1 MIRSHSRRVLSTLA
15 ALSLLAI
22 GSSDLLSQNL
32 PPQNLSVLGGT
43 GGTAFSRDCGAGH
56 VLSGLRYRSG
66 AVIDAVGLLCRPV
79 LSNGSL
85 GPESTIGTLTGGGG
99 GTTNLSNCPTGMVVS
114 GLRVRY
120 GSYVSYVVITCRSWH
135 ADTRTFAS
143 SGGSAVSL
151 GSVLT
156 PSSATVDE
164 ACESSRQPGAG
175 IRGRSASFVDALGLV
190 CDEP

>member
-1 MIRSHSRRVLSTLA
+1 MLFGSRPRHFLATLG
-15 ALSLLAI
+15 ALSFL
-22 GSSDLLSQNL
+22 GSSGLLSQNL
-32 PPQNLSVLGGT
+32 PPQNLPVLGGS

-66 AVIDAVGLLCRPV
+66 AVVDAIGILCRPV

-85 GPESTIGTLTGGGG
+85 GPESTVGTITGGGG
-99 GTTNLSNCPTGMVVS
+99 GTTNVASCPSGTVVS
-114 GLRVRY
+114 ALRVRY
-120 GSYVSYVVITCRSWH
+120 GSYVSYIIITCRSWR
-135 ADTRTFAS
+135 ADTRTYAS

-156 PSSATVDE
+156 PSGATTDE
-164 ACESSRQPGAG
+164 ACESTHQPGAG